1 MVRVR
6 RDYCQGMCRELGLS
20 RWDPQVTSHSCCC
33 GGVAEK
39 IHKLKRRTIQL
50 VFKFFCVSANHLYT
64 QLGNSVFMGRMS
76 LLVIILVLFLFVFL
90 FISLY
95 FSSSKKK
102 NLFMCLQLSLPQR
115 TAVIFFCFPWS
126 RSKNGQMCKSW
137 QNVFCKYIIHH
148 CSCILGQDDKYVI
161 ERETA

>member
-102 NLFMCLQLSLPQR
+102 ICLCVCSYHYPRELRWFSSASLEVGVRMVRCVKADKMYFVNTLFT
-115 TAVIFFCFPWS
+115 TAHAF
-126 RSKNGQMCKSW
+126 
-137 QNVFCKYIIHH
+137 
-148 CSCILGQDDKYVI
+148 LGRMI
-161 ERETA
+161 NM